1 MSTDARLQALLEKRL
16 ARAKSVRR
24 IQRGEGPRRAS
35 PAQERMLFLEELRPG
50 AATYHVVFT
59 FRLDGPLDAG
69 RLEGALRRVERRHEI
84 LRTVYER
91 RGAEEYQVVGT
102 RSLELRHADQGEDLD
117 AQVMAEFARPFDL
130 RRGPVWRALLLRA
143 SDTCHHLVLTLH
155 HIAFDASSIDVLL
168 RELAD
173 GYAGLPDPAPLA
185 IQYADFAAWQ
195 RERDHRDQLA
205 YWTGQLADA
214 SARLDLP
221 ADRAQ
226 AGNGRAGLVRTHLDT
241 ELTAGLH
248 ALARRSGA
256 TSFMVLLA
264 CFQTLLHRY
273 SGQSDIVVG
282 TSVAGRT
289 TPEVEPLIGLF
300 VNTVA
305 LRSTMDGRTTFA
317 ELLGQVRTT
326 ASDGFSRQDVPFET
340 VVGELP
346 LDRDLAATP
355 VFQVLL
361 NWITVDREPL
371 RLGDVLMTYVP
382 RAGTGAAKFEL
393 TLEAG
398 EDNGRLELELEYDS
412 GRWDEATAR
421 RLLGHLT
428 TLTRAAVADPARPI
442 GELPLMDAAELELV
456 TQRWPGWAAD
466 YGHPPNLGDLSGVDG
481 AAIALV
487 DGAEQVTFAELDRR
501 ANRLAHHLVR
511 LGAVPDRP
519 VGVLLERSAELVV
532 ALLGVLRAGAP
543 CLPLDPDNPDA
554 RSAAVLEDAGAALVV
569 TDAVLAPRVTTCAT
583 VVMDEVPDAPDG
595 PPEVHTDPDDL
606 AYVFYTSGSTG
617 RPKGVM
623 ISHRAAHNQIRWQL
637 DTHGPAPRD
646 AVLFKTTVT
655 FDVSVTELFTA
666 LHAGARLIVAEPGG
680 HRDPAY
686 LRRLIAEHGVTRAHF
701 VPTMLAALV
710 AAEGGSLASLELV
723 ESAGEPMP
731 PELRDAFLTATDA
744 KLLNAYGPT
753 ETTVLVTAGDTHL
766 GESAVPIGHP
776 IANSPCYV
784 LDENLNPQPIGVPG
798 ELCIGG
804 AQLARGYLGRP
815 DRTAES
821 FVPDPFG
828 GARLYRSGDR
838 ARWLPDGQLECLG
851 RIDHQVK
858 LRGHR
863 IELGEVEAV
872 LAEHD
877 AVDQA
882 VVVVHGD
889 QLAAY
894 LLGHPVEP
902 RVLRD
907 WLAAR
912 LPAYLVP
919 ASYTQLDRLPQTS
932 SGKVDRGK
940 LPAPTGHAV
949 AVSYVEPATP
959 VERQLAEIWREV
971 LGVERVGREDDFFAL
986 GGHSLLAVQMI
997 GRIRETLGVPVP
1009 LRLLFETPTIGRLAD
1024 RLAEVSGPAL
1034 PAVEPAADRTRL
1046 SAAEARLW
1054 FVDQLSPGDPA
1065 YNLPAICRLH
1075 GPLDVDALTT
1085 AIRALT
1091 VHEALRTAFPATD
1104 GRPIR
1109 ALADTPIPVRTT
1121 TASSPK
1127 EVEAILKAEAAF
1139 RFDLATGPLA
1149 RATLITVDA
1158 SEHVLALVFH
1168 HSIVDGSSIGVLLDD
1183 LRAAYAGHALPERRL
1198 GAADYAAW
1206 QHELDHSAALDYW
1219 RTRLA
1224 DLPPAP
1230 DLPADGPREPGSA
1243 GAARHF
1249 TVPAAITGPLAAL
1262 AAAEGAT
1269 PFMGLLAGYAA
1280 LLSRYTG
1287 QDDLVLTMPVTDRAR
1302 PELEDVVGL
1311 LLNTVVLRLDT
1322 TGTYRELLHRVRD
1335 AVLAAYEHRT
1345 LPFDRLVGELGLDG
1359 PALTRYSVTLDPS
1372 VASTT
1377 DFADDVVLEPEPF
1390 HPEHTKADLNLLF
1403 EEDATGGWL
1412 VYRTGLFEAGRIER
1426 LIGHLHTVLGGA
1438 LADPDVP
1445 LADLPVLTAAERAAL
1460 TPEVP
1465 AGPRRT
1471 LPELFTAQAAR
1482 TPDAPAVPGLTY
1494 RQLDERANRFA
1505 HHLLSVGARGKLIA
1519 LSLER
1524 GPDQAVAILGT
1535 WRAGCAYLALDP
1547 HHPETRRRDL
1557 VEDSGA
1563 ALVVDELIY
1572 ADNAEPPLVEIDPDD
1587 LAYLVYTSGSTGRPK
1602 GVRTPHAAAAEYL
1615 ADYLG
1620 TRFGLG
1626 PGDTVLQLASLP
1638 FDAAIRDLFGPLTT
1652 GARVVLLDHEHAAD
1666 PEAILDLIDREKVT
1680 CLLSVVPTLLRAL
1693 LAAAGT
1699 GHGQH
1704 LRLVLTAGEA
1714 LDLADRA
1721 RTREVFGGRP
1731 LVVNQYGPTEATMTT
1746 TAHAI
1751 VEGTEGPA
1759 PLGLPVAGAR
1769 LWIVDRHGDLAPL
1782 GVPGEVWIG
1791 GSRLAQGYHHRPN
1804 LTAERFVPDP
1814 FAGVPGARAYR
1825 TGDLAR
1831 WDGDGSLRFLGRLD
1845 DQVKIRGNRVEPAGV
1860 ENVLRGLPGVGEA
1873 AVVATGNPVHLA
1885 AYVTPATLDGDA
1897 LRDALRGV
1905 LPEYQVP
1912 SWIQALAALPR
1923 TANNKVDKKALA
1935 ALDAPVVPSHEARTP
1950 TEAVLASLFDE
1961 LLGAGGGDD
1970 FFARGGHSLL
1980 AAQLAAR
1987 IRRRFGV
1994 SLPLRTVLDTPT
2006 VTGLAAW
2013 LDNQTGIEVAA
2024 SASGPAGELTLTQ
2037 RAILDHSREHPGT
2050 AAYHVGFAAMFDGPL
2065 DETALVRAV
2074 DATVA
2079 RHEILRTRFTDRAH
2093 VEPNVLIRVLRREAR
2108 DEAEATALAETELRT
2123 PFDLENG
2130 PPIRATLIRCGADRH
2145 LFALTAHHIAAD
2157 GWTLS
2162 ILQRDLTEY
2171 YNAQLTDR
2179 PPQLPPATPYRGA
2192 PTSQSDVDYWT
2203 ARLAHVPAVL
2213 DLPTDHPRGSAEA
2226 AAPTGPTSPDD
2237 AIGPVPLTGATS
2249 PTSPTSLADATRDS
2263 VEAAPDDATRDPSP
2277 TPLDGA
2283 TRYFDLEPAT
2293 TAAIREL
2300 AADTGTTEFM
2310 VLLAA
2315 TQRWLHEQTGQERFR
2330 IAVPVSNRPDP
2341 ATEHNAGPY
2350 ANLLALPADLTGR
2363 PAFRTLLTRVRDTVL
2378 DAWEHQHTPYEAL
2391 GQPRCQ
2397 VMFGM
2402 QNLPSPADDLTGLTT
2417 TPLALDR
2424 GTCRYELHLRCYETP
2439 GGLAGWLEHNTTL
2452 FTPDGIER
2460 RLTHFLTT
2468 LHRAVTEPG
2477 GR

>member
-16 ARAKSVRR
+16 SRAKAVRT

-35 PAQERMLFLEELRPG
+35 PAQERMLFLEELHPG

-59 FRLDGPLDAG
+59 FRLDGPLDAD
-69 RLEGALRRVERRHEI
+69 RLEAALRRVERRHEI

-91 RGAEEYQVVGT
+91 RGAEEFQLVGAPP
-102 RSLELRHADQGEDLD
+102 LQLRRAEQGEDLD

-130 RRGPVWRALLLRA
+130 RRGPVWRALLLRT
-143 SDTCHHLVLTLH
+143 SGTSHHLVLTLH
-155 HIAFDASSIDVLL
+155 HIAFDGSSIDVLL
-168 RELAD
+168 RELTD
-173 GYAGLPDPAPLA
+173 GYTGLPEPAPLA

-195 RERDHRDQLA
+195 RQQIDSGGYRGQLD
-205 YWTGQLADA
+205 YWTAQLGDA
-214 SARLDLP
+214 PARLDLP
-221 ADRAQ
+221 ADRNQ
-226 AGNGRAGLVRTHLDT
+226 PGTGRAGLVRTHLDA
-241 ELTAGLH
+241 ELTAAVR
-248 ALARRSGA
+248 ALARRHGA
-256 TSFMVLLA
+256 TPFMVLLA
-264 CFQTLLHRY
+264 CFQSVLHRY

-289 TPEVEPLIGLF
+289 VPEVEPLIGLF

-305 LRSTMDGRTTFA
+305 LRATIDRRTSFA
-317 ELLGQVRTT
+317 DLLAQVRAT

-355 VFQVLL
+355 VFQVLI

-371 RLGDVLMTYVP
+371 RLGDALMTYVP

-412 GRWDEATAR
+412 GRWDKATAE
-421 RLLGHLT
+421 RLLGHLA
-428 TLTRAAVADPARPI
+428 TLTRAAVADPSHPV
-442 GELPLMDAAELELV
+442 GDLPLMGAEELDLV
-456 TQRWPGWAAD
+456 TRRWPGWTAD
-466 YGHPPNLGDLSGVDG
+466 YGPPPNLADLSDMDG
-481 AAIALV
+481 DAVALV
-487 DGAEQVTFAELDRR
+487 DGTEHVTYRELDRR
-501 ANRLAHHLVR
+501 SNRLAHHLIS

-519 VGVLLERSAELVV
+519 IGVLLERSAELVV

-569 TDAVLAPRVTTCAT
+569 TDAVLARRVSTCAT
-583 VVMDEVPDAPDG
+583 VVTDEVPDGPSG
-595 PPEVHTDPDDL
+595 PPAVRTDPDDL

-637 DTHGPAPRD
+637 ETHGPAPRD

-666 LHAGARLIVAEPGG
+666 LHAGARLVVAEPGG

-710 AAEGGSLASLELV
+710 AADGGSLDSLELV

-731 PELRDAFLTATDA
+731 PELRDAFLSATKA

-753 ETTVLVTAGDTHL
+753 ETTVLVTAGDTHH
-766 GESAVPIGHP
+766 GETAVPIGRP

-828 GARLYRSGDR
+828 GDRLYRSGDR

-863 IELGEVEAV
+863 IELGEIEAV

-877 AVDQA
+877 SIDQA

-894 LLGHPVEP
+894 LLAREIEP
-902 RVLRD
+902 AVVRD

-912 LPAYLVP
+912 LPAYMVP
-919 ASYTQLDRLPQTS
+919 ASYTRLDQLPQTS
-932 SGKVDRGK
+932 SGKVDRGR

-949 AVSYVEPATP
+949 AQSYVEPATP
-959 VERQLAEIWREV
+959 VERQLAEIWTEV
-971 LGVERVGREDDFFAL
+971 LGVERVGRDDDFFAL

-997 GRIRETLGVPVP
+997 GRIRETLGAPVP
-1009 LRLLFETPTIGRLAD
+1009 LRLLFETPTIARLAD
-1024 RLAEVSGPAL
+1024 RITEITGPGL
-1034 PAVEPAADRTRL
+1034 PAVEPATDRTRL

-1075 GPLDVDALTT
+1075 GPLDVDALAS
-1085 AIRALT
+1085 AIRALADA
-1091 VHEALRTAFPATD
+1091 HEALRTAFPATD
-1104 GRPIR
+1104 GRPVR
-1109 ALADTPIPVRTT
+1109 ALIDTPIPIRTT
-1121 TASSPK
+1121 TATSPG
-1127 EVEAILKAEAAF
+1127 EVDAILKAEAAF
-1139 RFDLATGPLA
+1139 QFDLATGPLA
-1149 RATLITVDA
+1149 RATIITIDQG
-1158 SEHVLALVFH
+1158 EHVLALVFH

-1183 LRAAYAGHALPERRL
+1183 LRAAYAGRTLPERRL

-1206 QHELDHSAALDYW
+1206 QHELDHSGALDYW
-1219 RTRLA
+1219 RERLA
-1224 DLPPAP
+1224 DLPPVP
-1230 DLPADGPREPGSA
+1230 DLPADGPRAPGSA
-1243 GAARHF
+1243 GAAHHF
-1249 TVPAAITGPLAAL
+1249 TVPASITGPLATL

-1287 QDDLVLTMPVTDRAR
+1287 HDDLVLTMPVTDRAR
-1302 PELEDVVGL
+1302 PELEDVIGL

-1359 PALTRYSVTLDPS
+1359 PALTRYSVTVDPS
-1372 VASTT
+1372 VAGTT

-1403 EEDATGGWL
+1403 EEDATSGWL
-1412 VYRTGLFEAGRIER
+1412 VYRTGLFDTGRIER
-1426 LIGHLHTVLGGA
+1426 LAGHLLTLLRGA
-1438 LADPDVP
+1438 VANPDVP
-1445 LADLPVLTAAERAAL
+1445 LADLTVLTAAERASL
-1460 TPEVP
+1460 TPDTVP
-1465 AGPRRT
+1465 GPRRT
-1471 LPELFTAQAAR
+1471 LPELFTAQVQR

-1494 RQLDERANRFA
+1494 RQLDEHANRFA
-1505 HHLLSVGARGKLIA
+1505 HHLLSRGARGQLIA

-1524 GPDQAVAILGT
+1524 GPDQAVAIIGA

-1547 HHPETRRRDL
+1547 HHPEARRREL

-1563 ALVVDELIY
+1563 TLVVDKLVY
-1572 ADNAEPPLVEIDPDD
+1572 ADNSEQPGIDIDPDE

-1602 GVRTPHAAAAEYL
+1602 GVRTPHGAAAEYL

-1666 PEAILDLIDREKVT
+1666 PEAILEAIDREQVT

-1721 RTREVFGGRP
+1721 RTRAAFGGRP

-1751 VEGTEGPA
+1751 TEGTEGPA

-1769 LWIVDRHGDLAPL
+1769 LWIVDRHGDLAPI

-1791 GSRLAQGYHHRPN
+1791 GSRLAQGYHHRPG

-1831 WDGDGSLRFLGRLD
+1831 WDSDGSLRFLGRLD

-1860 ENVLRGLPGVGEA
+1860 ENVLRGLPGVTES
-1873 AVVATGNPVHLA
+1873 AVLATGTPVRLA

-1897 LRDALRGV
+1897 LHEELRAL
-1905 LPEYQVP
+1905 LPEYQIP
-1912 SWIQALAALPR
+1912 SWIHALEALPR

-1935 ALDAPVVPSHEARTP
+1935 ALEAPAVHNPSEAQSP

-1961 LLGAGGGDD
+1961 LLGTGRSDN
-1970 FFARGGHSLL
+1970 FFTRGGHSLL

-1987 IRRRFGV
+1987 IRRTFGV
-1994 SLPLRTVLDTPT
+1994 TLPLRTVLDNPT
-2006 VTGLAAW
+2006 ITGLATW
-2013 LDNQTGIEVAA
+2013 LDTQTGTEPATGVHQ
-2024 SASGPAGELTLTQ
+2024 PAGELTPAQ
-2037 RAILDHSREHPGT
+2037 RAILDHTREHPGT
-2050 AAYHVGFAAMFDGPL
+2050 AAYHVGFAAMLDGPL

-2093 VEPNVLIRVLRREAR
+2093 VEPNMLIRFLRHEAHNQ
-2108 DEAEATALAETELRT
+2108 AEATALAQTELRT
-2123 PFDLENG
+2123 PFDLTSE
-2130 PPIRATLIRCGADRH
+2130 PPIRAALIRRGPGKH

-2171 YNAQLTDR
+2171 YNAQLTGR
-2179 PPQLPPATPYRGA
+2179 TPQLPPATPYRGTTA
-2192 PTSQSDVDYWT
+2192 EPSDVDYWT
-2203 ARLAHVPAVL
+2203 TLLDPVPATL
-2213 DLPTDHPRGSAEA
+2213 DLPTDHPR
-2226 AAPTGPTSPDD
+2226 
-2237 AIGPVPLTGATS
+2237 
-2249 PTSPTSLADATRDS
+2249 RDS
-2263 VEAAPDDATRDPSP
+2263 
-2277 TPLDGA
+2277 LDGA
-2283 TRYFDLEPAT
+2283 TRYFDLDPAT
-2293 TAAIREL
+2293 TTAIRAL
-2300 AADTGTTEFM
+2300 ATETGTTEFM

-2315 TQRWLHEQTGQERFR
+2315 TQRWLHEQTGQDRFR
-2330 IAVPVSNRPDP
+2330 IAIPVANRPDP
-2341 ATEHNAGPY
+2341 ATENNAGPY
-2350 ANLLALPADLTGR
+2350 ANLIAIPADLTSR
-2363 PAFRTLLTRVRDTVL
+2363 PTFRTLLTRVRDTVL
-2378 DAWEHQHTPYEAL
+2378 DAWEHQHTPYEQL

-2402 QNLPSPADDLTGLTT
+2402 QNLPSPAHQLTGLTT
-2417 TPLALDR
+2417 TPIALDR
-2424 GTCRYELHLRCYETP
+2424 GTSRYELHLRCYQTTT
-2439 GGLAGWLEHNTTL
+2439 GLAGWLEYNTAL
-2452 FTPDGIER
+2452 FTANGIEQ
-2460 RLTHFLTT
+2460 RLTHFRTT
-2468 LHRAVTEPG
+2468 LHHAVTEPG